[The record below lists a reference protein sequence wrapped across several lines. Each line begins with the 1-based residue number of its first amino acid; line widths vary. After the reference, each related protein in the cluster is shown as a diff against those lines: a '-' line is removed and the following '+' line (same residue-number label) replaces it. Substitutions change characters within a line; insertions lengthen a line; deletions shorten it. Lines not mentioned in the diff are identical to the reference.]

1 MKKSAKPDQKQPKT
15 ASKPKAANS
24 KSAPVAPSAIKLNH
38 AERARQRVAVSRQAA
53 LNKVVSQ
60 SPE

>member
-1 MKKSAKPDQKQPKT
+1 MKKSAKPNSNQPKP
-15 ASKPKAANS
+15 SVKPKAANS
-24 KSAPVAPSAIKLNH
+24 KSAPAASPAVKLNH
-38 AERARQRVAVSRQAA
+38 AERARQRVESSRQAA